1 VPWWFELGFGRLVGV
16 AVEESGLLVGL
27 AVVHDRVGDFGRHR
41 FQFLGT
47 GAGTFQQLLV
57 ADGRH
62 DVLGLLWEGLL
73 SPGREIG
80 LFGIPFDI
88 ARGYELDTS
97 CSLVL
102 TPNNESRLVS
112 APVGDDHLVAAEDLG
127 TVRRLTS
134 PDECLDLLTRPSE
147 SARWKTGAHGT
158 RTLAYFASAVDA
170 SARADR
176 LTLHVEDA
184 PDGSAN
190 GVLILHGSGTS
201 AVWRLVTPDN
211 SALSPTVVRAAMSEA
226 AKRGSRR
233 LIWPGS
239 AHVAGDAFPLVD
251 VSLEKPGGPIRELPG
266 LARGAI
272 RGFRDLI
279 SL

>member
-1 VPWWFELGFGRLVGV
+1 
-16 AVEESGLLVGL
+16 
-27 AVVHDRVGDFGRHR
+27 VHDRVGDFGRHR

-47 GAGTFQQLLV
+47 GDGTYQQLLV

-62 DVLGLLWEGLL
+62 DVLALLWEGLL

-80 LFGIPFDI
+80 LFGIPSDI
-88 ARGYELDTS
+88 ARGYEVDTS
-97 CSLVL
+97 CSLAL
-102 TPNNESRLVS
+102 TPSDRTRLVS
-112 APVGDDHLVAAEDLG
+112 APVGDDDLVAAEDLG
-127 TVRRLTS
+127 SVRRLTS

-147 SARWKTGAHGT
+147 SARWGSGVHGT
-158 RTLAYFASAVDA
+158 RTSAYFASAVDA

-184 PDGSAN
+184 PDGSAS
-190 GVLILHGSGTS
+190 GVLVLHGSATS
-201 AVWRLVTPDN
+201 AVWRLVAPTRG
-211 SALSPTVVRAAMSEA
+211 SLSPTVVAAAMSEA

-239 AHVAGDAFPLVD
+239 AHVPGDAFPLVD
-251 VSLEKPGGPIRELPG
+251 VGLEKRGGRIREFPG